1 MHESERPLMLGSGED
16 PPVIVTPPP
25 GPQSRTW
32 LLRNARASAPMGPV
46 PPPGRPR
53 SVVYSTARGSNVIDV
68 DGNRYVD
75 LAAGFGAQLLGH
87 LHPHVSRVLSIQ
99 SERLW
104 QALGDVYPA
113 DARVALVERL
123 AALHPEPGARVILG

>member
-1 MHESERPLMLGSGED
+1 MHDSDRPPAALGSGQEA
-16 PPVIVTPPP
+16 PVIITPPP

-32 LLRNARASAPMGPV
+32 NVRHARVAAPMGPV
-46 PPPGRPR
+46 PAPGPPR
-53 SVVYSTARGSNVIDV
+53 SIVYATALGSNVVDV

-87 LHPHVSRVLSIQ
+87 LHPHVARVAQIQ

-113 DARVALVERL
+113 DAKVALCERL
-123 AALHPEPGARVILG
+123 SALFPEQ